1 MFGISWAEFLV
12 ILFVAVLVIPTR
24 YWPDVAR
31 FVVRAIKYV
40 RQIIWKITDASEQIR
55 DQIDMQR
62 PIDDLLRT
70 TTDDV
75 LNQISTI
82 RPQSTKKTKN
92 KATKQRRG
100 GAK

>member
-31 FVVRAIKYV
+31 FIARAVKYV
-40 RQIIWKITDASEQIR
+40 RAIIWKITDASEQIR

-62 PIDDLLRT
+62 PIDELLRT

-75 LNQISTI
+75 LGQISSI
-82 RPQSTKKTKN
+82 APKKTKSTRK
-92 KATKQRRG
+92 KAPSRRK
-100 GAK
+100 AK

>member
-24 YWPDVAR
+24 HWPDVAR
-31 FVVRAIKYV
+31 FVARAIKYV
-40 RQIIWKITDASEQIR
+40 RRLVWKITDASEQIR

-75 LNQISTI
+75 LNQISEL
-82 RPQSTKKTKN
+82 RPAKKQKSKKRVT
-92 KATKQRRG
+92 ARRG
-100 GAK
+100 GLT

>member
-31 FVVRAIKYV
+31 FVARAIKYV

-82 RPQSTKKTKN
+82 RPKSGKKTK
-92 KATKQRRG
+92 KKVTKRQG
-100 GAK
+100 GEK